1 MNPAAWLSGLV
12 LALAAS
18 MPSGASAVSIP
29 LSDSDP
35 PLVSVPREGSPPAE
49 RFAVGANYYALTY
62 HPGGGGAEY
71 PRQFDDKAFWV
82 LQVGAEAYGDYYLT
96 PWFLL
101 RATGSLYK
109 DCADV
114 WAGFGHF
121 GFRLEWEPAPPVALR
136 IGIGPSFLWRES
148 WLGVVKRYHA
158 DGFFGRPASGDRF
171 QSAWILYGGNLE
183 AEWKIRPGLGLLY
196 SVVPG
201 FPFVI
206 TSSLGLRKSF

>member
-1 MNPAAWLSGLV
+1 MKSAGCLLTLT
-12 LALAAS
+12 LAMLIS
-18 MPSGASAVSIP
+18 MPLPAQTVT
-29 LSDSDP
+29 
-35 PLVSVPREGSPPAE
+35 SPPADSIPQNAAAYPDQAPAGE
-49 RFAVGANYYALTY
+49 RFALGANYYALTY

-71 PRQFDDKAFWV
+71 PRQFDDKAYWV
-82 LQVGAEAYGDYYLT
+82 LQVGAEVYGDYYLA

-101 RATGSLYK
+101 RAAGSLYK

-121 GFRLEWEPAPPVALR
+121 GFRFEWEPAPPVALR

-148 WLGVVKRYHA
+148 WLGVVKRYRA
-158 DGFFGRPASGDRF
+158 DGFFGRPDPDDRF
-171 QSAWILYGGNLE
+171 QSAWIPYGGNVE

-206 TSSLGLRKSF
+206 TSSLGLRKTF